1 MAQGIQDIGNG
12 IGYLYKTLPNGTTIV
27 ASERNTVDG
36 ARSMRE
42 QGTAN
47 APVVAQRPAVGT
59 ITVTAAG
66 ADTITSITI
75 AAVNQI
81 NTPISVVSA
90 VPSVVAGQIASA
102 INTFTPGSGFNY
114 TAQAVNDVVYVFSPV
129 ANGAAANGLTITV
142 SVTVGNVTTTT
153 TALTNGSSDAGT
165 YDSALGYRFYINA
178 DYSGPATPTSLVN
191 AVEVTEY
198 MTVRGLQTG
207 IVTINS
213 TVATDRLVGLNR
225 SCAITQIIVD
235 TESSAATDILAF
247 IETTGFAEGDEIRL
261 RNTTPSR
268 VTTVE
273 DAAVTTSPILT
284 KNIYLVDRAPFS
296 LTGRLSISLQLRNDP
311 VIGGF
316 VWVETG
322 RSEVANGVIDVT
334 IAQLNALCGPRQLKP
349 NALYNVTDLGDY
361 GTVVTA
367 ISPAEISPQ
376 GRMTRRV
383 PKNYVACWQPTLA
396 AAAINS
402 RYRYYN
408 RVYRNTTGAVSVGT
422 NPATDTTNWTLEAIT
437 SNTYYGSDVH
447 DVTVNQD
454 AGLGIITTWP
464 ILSES
469 DNNNNVLSQTEAYFN
484 ATGINGYEFFQWQ
497 LPIGTPTVY
506 NNTVT
511 DSIFDVGNFN
521 CPVYN
526 CTLTNGSEFTQNT
539 APSTALVVS
548 GLTLV
553 QAQIASSSIFVLQ
566 DVNAEG
572 CAIFSNTD
580 LNLRWSNF
588 TRITFSGNTCQ
599 IEYSNINDSNI
610 TNNINN
616 TSLSYIQGKYNI
628 TGNDSTFISNVT
640 GLNEYNFALQF
651 NEINN
656 NVNTNIINV
665 TGNLFYINSNQ
676 NIVINN
682 IPIYNGYIR
691 NNINTVP
698 ANKVNCRIE
707 QVSLRNE
714 AKIEFNTWNTTGN
727 IVRGSLSGFFG
738 SIANL
743 LIDTTVSVAVGTV
756 EGIVRT
762 AQQVVAGPG
771 AILDQFTLDNV
782 GINGNSLTRSL
793 HQLNPGLSPLSIS
806 GNIQG
811 ISCTSSSNNAFAFI
825 DASTAIA
832 AGVLTIPLYAA
843 HAANLYFYNCN
854 GQSITSIVY
863 TGTIYSANYTG
874 GLRLIRMS
882 GAGTLIVTPT
892 AVGVAAV
899 NQIVADT
906 AGPYTLAAI
915 YDVVEVK
922 KQASFYTLLNS
933 AIVI

>member
-12 IGYLYKTLPNGTTIV
+12 IGYLYKTLPNGTTII

-66 ADTITSITI
+66 ADTITAITI

-81 NTPISVVSA
+81 LLPINVVSL

-102 INTFTPGSGFNY
+102 INSFTPGSGFNY

-129 ANGAAANGLTITV
+129 ANGAAANGLAITV

-284 KNIYLVDRAPFS
+284 KNIYLVDQAPFS

-422 NPATDTTNWTLEAIT
+422 DPATDTTNWTLEAIT

-447 DVTVNQD
+447 DVTINQD

-484 ATGINGYEFFQWQ
+484 AMGINGYEFFQWQ
-497 LPIGTPTVY
+497 LPTGTPTVY

-511 DSIFDVGNFN
+511 DSIFEVGNFN

-526 CTLTNGSEFTQNT
+526 CTLTNGSQFLLNT
-539 APSTALVVS
+539 TPVTAVQVA
-548 GLTLV
+548 GLTAVGV
-553 QAQIASSSIFVLQ
+553 QITSNSIWEVLN
-566 DVNAEG
+566 VTAESCTFNA
-572 CAIFSNTD
+572 NTD
-580 LNLRWSNF
+580 LYLRDSNF
-588 TRITFSGNTCQ
+588 TNTTLSGNTFCD
-599 IEYSNINDSNI
+599 ILDCNITDSNI
-610 TNNINN
+610 ANNINGCQIWE
-616 TSLSYIQGKYNI
+616 IQGKYNI

-640 GLNEYNFALQF
+640 GF
-651 NEINN
+651 NDVGGFNQINN
-656 NVNTNIINV
+656 NVNTNILDV
-665 TGNLFYINSNQ
+665 TGSLFFINSNQ
-676 NIVINN
+676 NIIIQYN
-682 IPIYNGYIR
+682 IVIYNGYI
-691 NNINTVP
+691 NNNNNTVP
-698 ANKVNCRIE
+698 ANKANCRIE
-707 QVSLRNE
+707 QVFLNNE
-714 AKIEFNTWNTTGN
+714 SKIQFNIWNTPGN
-727 IVRGSLSGFFG
+727 IVRGHMTNLSTITG
-738 SIANL
+738 IT
-743 LIDTTVSVAVGTV
+743 IDTTVSTAVGTV
-756 EGIVRT
+756 EGTPRT
-762 AQQVVAGPG
+762 IQQNTGGPG
-771 AILDQFTLDNV
+771 AVLDVF
-782 GINGNSLTRSL
+782 
-793 HQLNPGLSPLSIS
+793 QLNGQSLIGSNSINILVPSLPSLGSPF
-806 GNIQG
+806 GNVTG
-811 ISCTSSSNNAFAFI
+811 ISCSPSSSNAWAFI

-832 AGVLTIPLYAA
+832 AGVLTIPSHARQ
-843 HAANLYFYNCN
+843 AANLYFYNCN
-854 GQSITSIVY
+854 GQTISSIVY
-863 TGTIYSANYTG
+863 TGNTFYTG
-874 GLRLIRMS
+874 GIRLIRMS
-882 GAGTLIVTPT
+882 GAGNLIVDPI
-892 AVGVAAV
+892 AVGVAVA
-899 NQIVADT
+899 NNIVSDT
-906 AGPYTLAAI
+906 ALYTLVNL
-915 YDVVEVK
+915 YDFVEV
-922 KQASFYTLLNS
+922 QRQGTLWS
-933 AIVI
+933 VSSSVIVI